1 MTEKDVHKCL
11 ISNGFYPMVLVL
23 KELEKQD
30 RFEECK
36 FILDAMNSYKERFNV
51 EYDTFHSD
59 KLEKEYFSYYK
70 ESHFLE
76 LAKNNVNYY
85 MSDIRNRLNLK

>member
-1 MTEKDVHKCL
+1 MTENDVHKCL

-23 KELEKQD
+23 KELEKQE

-51 EYDTFHSD
+51 EHDTFHSK
-59 KLEKEYFSYYK
+59 KLEEEYFSYYK
-70 ESHFLE
+70 EYHFLE

-85 MSDIRNRLNLK
+85 IKDIKNRLKL